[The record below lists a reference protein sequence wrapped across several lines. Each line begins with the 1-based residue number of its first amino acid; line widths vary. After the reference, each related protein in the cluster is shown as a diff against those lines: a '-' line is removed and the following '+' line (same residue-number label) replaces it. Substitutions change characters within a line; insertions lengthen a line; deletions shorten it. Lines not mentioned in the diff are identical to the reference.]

1 VGPNDPDQNNVGVAV
16 DAQQAADQAAEMVVV
31 DEHSGT
37 PVAGVAGGPDVV
49 DQLDT
54 DPAGGGGR
62 AQAGHRVRA
71 LKSGQRMAGGTSAG
85 SRTSESIKPTFQATC
100 AVMFWSGS

>member
-1 VGPNDPDQNNVGVAV
+1 VDGVGPKLVDGVGPNDPDQNNVGVAV

-54 DPAGGGGR
+54 DPAGGG
-62 AQAGHRVRA
+62 ANCCPLSKQ
-71 LKSGQRMAGGTSAG
+71 
-85 SRTSESIKPTFQATC
+85 
-100 AVMFWSGS
+100 